1 MPPRRKMPLTI
12 RKHGQNYI
20 LRNMHFNKGNLI
32 KVGNNTRIF
41 IQGNRFSIKYIIKIY
56 KK

>member
-1 MPPRRKMPLTI
+1 MPLTI